1 MSLRCIHLTLK
12 HKQAGLSTALCKENV
27 YKYTACN
34 ILSFCETMGLTF
46 AQCRAKVWS
55 SKRISQTAVTKTVRQ
70 SVLSESQRLVQ
81 ADSPAPGDPSLPSR
95 YSERR
100 CARGIRLPALRDRI
114 CWNPKGRRKPQ
125 FEWYR
130 GYLFLLVSRRFLLGA
145 FFSCLPHRGRGPG
158 INSIL

>member
-46 AQCRAKVWS
+46 AQCRAKVCS

-81 ADSPAPGDPSLPSR
+81 ADSPAPSDPSLPSR
-95 YSERR
+95 YSERGQR
-100 CARGIRLPALRDRI
+100 QGYPCARV
-114 CWNPKGRRKPQ
+114 KG
-125 FEWYR
+125 
-130 GYLFLLVSRRFLLGA
+130 
-145 FFSCLPHRGRGPG
+145 
-158 INSIL
+158 